1 MVCYLLG
8 GNNCKKIG
16 DWQNIF
22 RFYKMKEATDV
33 VRCLFI
39 LNKATFVYER
49 DEANNSQLDKA
60 LAKSLIHNL
69 EDSMAYK
76 KTQ

>member
-1 MVCYLLG
+1 M
-8 GNNCKKIG
+8 
-16 DWQNIF
+16 
-22 RFYKMKEATDV
+22 
-33 VRCLFI
+33 RCLFI